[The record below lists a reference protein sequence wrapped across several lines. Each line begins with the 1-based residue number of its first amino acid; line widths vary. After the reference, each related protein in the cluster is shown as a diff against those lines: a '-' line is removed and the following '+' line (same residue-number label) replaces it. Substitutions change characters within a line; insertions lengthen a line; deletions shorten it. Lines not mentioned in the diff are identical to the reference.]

1 MLLICRIMQLE
12 SHWPSNPGTLMNTTR
27 TLAIVANVLIAA
39 ITCAQEPALQ
49 DSGRALLFSAQPIW
63 TSGSSSSGGD
73 GNARWIDADHDG
85 DLDLVTSAPNPRR
98 WVLFKNKGGKL
109 QPKPFW
115 NSAETTDCDHISVL
129 DFNQDGRSDLAA
141 THESHCTLYMNQ
153 AEQRFVFETQPNWET
168 GFYTDANQIDFGD
181 FDNDGDLDMLMASGL
196 PVYGLALF
204 ENSGGV
210 LATTVSRSIGHREY
224 SESAIFADFD
234 SDGDLDI
241 VATYPKQG
249 TVYVYD
255 NDGGQFDDGMLLFRD
270 QKSPWCQRIYCIDID
285 QDGVNE
291 LFCAKG
297 PWGPPEASIAL
308 GQQADSNALK
318 VIWRSEAST
327 GFHGFDFR
335 DVDMDG
341 DLDIAA
347 ADWGGRSV
355 SLFLQEGGVISNL
368 PVWSARTDRPA
379 HEVAFADVDQD
390 GDLDLAVG
398 CQDQALVFE
407 NLLVRSK

>member
-1 MLLICRIMQLE
+1 MKTICI
-12 SHWPSNPGTLMNTTR
+12 SAI
-27 TLAIVANVLIAA
+27 LAHVLIATVSSA
-39 ITCAQEPALQ
+39 EETR
-49 DSGRALLFSAQPIW
+49 DSMFSAEPIW
-63 TSGSSSSGGD
+63 TSGSTTSGGD
-73 GNARWIDADHDG
+73 GNARWIDADNDG

-98 WVLFKNKGGKL
+98 WVLFRNQDGKL
-109 QPKPFW
+109 ESKPFW
-115 NSAETTDCDHISVL
+115 NSTETTDCDHISVL
-129 DFNQDGRSDLAA
+129 DFDQDGRMDLAA

-153 AEQRFVFETQPNWET
+153 AEEEPVFENRPSWET
-168 GFYTDANQIDFGD
+168 GLYTDANQIDFGD
-181 FDNDGDLDMLMASGL
+181 FDKDGDLDMLMASGL

-204 ENSGGV
+204 ENEDGMP
-210 LATTVSRSIGHREY
+210 ANTVSRTIGPREY

-241 VATYPKQG
+241 VATYPKLG
-249 TVYVYD
+249 TVVVYA
-255 NDGGQFDDGMLLFRD
+255 NEAGQFDDGTLVFSD
-270 QKSPWCQRIYCIDID
+270 QKSAWCQRVYCIDID

-297 PWGPPEASIAL
+297 PWGPPGASVAL
-308 GQQADSNALK
+308 GQQADSK
-318 VIWRSEAST
+318 TMTVIWRSTENT

-341 DLDIAA
+341 DLDVAA

-355 SLFLQEGGVISNL
+355 SLFLQEGGVVSKS
-368 PVWSARTDRPA
+368 PVWFAKTARPA
-379 HEVAFADVDQD
+379 HEVVFGDVDGD

-407 NLLVRSK
+407 NLIVHSK